1 MKTKRILATLALA
14 ATVFTTS
21 CAEPATL
28 MDFIPQSYD
37 SLNLN
42 GTKISW
48 AWSKGGEE
56 HAYYEWGTPQYDFLI
71 EKIDSIENELNCEI
85 EAIIDEDKVNMDAI
99 KIKMM
104 SGTPSHDIITAG
116 GTSDLAVG
124 GLIYSLTDLSDYI
137 DLKNTIKFGP
147 LTAQEAYMYNGEVY
161 GVIPAQ
167 WPGFEPMGGYVIA
180 YNRDLFKENGLT
192 DPHEYYENETWTY
205 NTFENEFI
213 GKSNIQDNEG
223 NPVDVL
229 LLHESNWYQA
239 LIHSNQVQFVEKQ
252 SDGTLVANPYSS
264 SFINAMTWGENL
276 VDNYRDK
283 LNFEDT
289 RDIESYRLG
298 LNLSALAYTQAFTTG
313 NIAYNDLGNFESGL
327 MPFPCGPDATYG
339 EWTSCMVHIYG
350 FMIPITS
357 VNAEASA
364 MVIDRLAEPFETF
377 GGDAGLLEYYKD
389 NIFMNEL
396 DAEIFVE
403 ISKNTSY
410 TYANVAGSL
419 GTDVRSGFQDVLYNA
434 NTSITTAMDRY
445 RDMLTELIEEWMIPN
460 YEAVYGN
467 E

>member
-389 NIFMNEL
+389 NIFMNER

>member
-28 MDFIPQSYD
+28 MDFMPQSYD

-48 AWSKGGEE
+48 AWAKGGEE

-85 EAIIDEDKVNMDAI
+85 EAIIDEDKVNMEAI

-137 DLKNTIKFGP
+137 DLKNTTKFGP

-357 VNAEASA
+357 INAEASA
-364 MVIDRLAEPFETF
+364 MVIDRLAEPFEAF
-377 GGDAGLLEYYKD
+377 GGDAGLLDYYKD

>member
-42 GTKISW
+42 GIKISW

-85 EAIIDEDKVNMDAI
+85 EAIIDEDKVNMEAI

-389 NIFMNEL
+389 NIFMNER

-403 ISKNTSY
+403 ISKNTFY

-460 YEAVYGN
+460 YEAVYSN